1 MEAIDSQQGSFE
13 PQSMMQALAA
23 VMDKLESVCAS
34 QEAEREEMR
43 SQIRILQTAVSRTP
57 TPANEPVAPI
67 EPMSDNTPQ
76 SIETS
81 ERIPSKRV
89 KPTLPDPP
97 KFDGTRKNFRPWFL
111 EMKAKLAVDRQAF
124 DNKEALFAYVYS
136 RLAGTAQNMA
146 AAYYEQGGID
156 GARSPELFLDYLNRR
171 YGDPNA
177 KARALDRLR
186 SLKQKPDESFASFFP
201 KFEKE
206 LADSGGGEWAD
217 VVQIN
222 YLEGAI
228 NNRLKSSLVSAV
240 SLPKDFNSY
249 AELLLT
255 IGSRLDSL
263 NFHER
268 QQSREQRPKKE
279 YGRSC
284 EPLESRQKPPSPG
297 SPTMSPDPSDDQ
309 MDWEP
314 VKANRLING
323 RRAPEG
329 KQFVPLEER
338 RCYECGK
345 LGHIAVNCSRNKRQQ
360 QKTKFRVEEKT
371 KSSRAKHQE
380 PAESSSDEAS
390 DECSENE

>member
-23 VMDKLESVCAS
+23 VMDKLERRYRWCS
-34 QEAEREEMR
+34 
-43 SQIRILQTAVSRTP
+43 
-57 TPANEPVAPI
+57 
-67 EPMSDNTPQ
+67 
-76 SIETS
+76 
-81 ERIPSKRV
+81 
-89 KPTLPDPP
+89 LPD
-97 KFDGTRKNFRPWFL
+97 
-111 EMKAKLAVDRQAF
+111 
-124 DNKEALFAYVYS
+124 
-136 RLAGTAQNMA
+136 
-146 AAYYEQGGID
+146 
-156 GARSPELFLDYLNRR
+156 LFLDYLNRR

-263 NFHER
+263 NFHQR
-268 QQSREQRPKKE
+268 QQGREQRSRKE
-279 YGRSC
+279 YGRLS

-297 SPTMSPDPSDDQ
+297 SPTTSSPPSDDQ

-323 RRAPEG
+323 RRAPEE

-338 RCYECGK
+338 KCYECGK
-345 LGHIAVNCSRNKRQQ
+345 LGHLAAKCPGKIGGSRVKV
-360 QKTKFRVEEKT
+360 RVEEKT
-371 KSSRAKHQE
+371 R
-380 PAESSSDEAS
+380 SSSKAPRARGEF
-390 DECSENE
+390 

>member
-1 MEAIDSQQGSFE
+1 MN
-13 PQSMMQALAA
+13 QSL
-23 VMDKLESVCAS
+23 LSN
-34 QEAEREEMR
+34 R
-43 SQIRILQTAVSRTP
+43 
-57 TPANEPVAPI
+57 
-67 EPMSDNTPQ
+67 
-76 SIETS
+76 
-81 ERIPSKRV
+81 
-89 KPTLPDPP
+89 
-97 KFDGTRKNFRPWFL
+97 
-111 EMKAKLAVDRQAF
+111 
-124 DNKEALFAYVYS
+124 Y
-136 RLAGTAQNMA
+136 
-146 AAYYEQGGID
+146 
-156 GARSPELFLDYLNRR
+156 LFLDYLNRR

-263 NFHER
+263 NFHQR
-268 QQSREQRPKKE
+268 QQGREQRSRKE
-279 YGRSC
+279 YGRLS

-297 SPTMSPDPSDDQ
+297 SPTTSSPSDDQ

-323 RRAPEG
+323 RRAPEE

-338 RCYECGK
+338 KCYECGK
-345 LGHIAVNCSRNKRQQ
+345 LGHLAAKCPG
-360 QKTKFRVEEKT
+360 
-371 KSSRAKHQE
+371 RAAA
-380 PAESSSDEAS
+380 AESQGARKG
-390 DECSENE
+390 